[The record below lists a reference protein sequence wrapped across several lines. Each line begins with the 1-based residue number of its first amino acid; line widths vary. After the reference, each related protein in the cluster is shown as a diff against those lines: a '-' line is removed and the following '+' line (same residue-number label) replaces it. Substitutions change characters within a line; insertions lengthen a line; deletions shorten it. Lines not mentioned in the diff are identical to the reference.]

1 MGASKSSASRFVS
14 SMRVQLA
21 EGLHS
26 HFFNLYYMLETFI
39 LLILCVCFSLSVY
52 ITLNFINKGNLKEK
66 IIAITLFIVLGIL
79 LSIAHFFYMDHIRQE
94 SVQKYIESIDNS

>member
-1 MGASKSSASRFVS
+1 
-14 SMRVQLA
+14 
-21 EGLHS
+21 
-26 HFFNLYYMLETFI
+26 MLETFI
-39 LLILCVCFSLSVY
+39 LLTLCICFSLSVY